1 MSHLGILAA
10 GLAVTLFTGAT
21 AFALGPEVP
30 LANQSAESG
39 AASDDG
45 LAATFIPGWAT
56 SGVPTVVRYGT
67 SGPFPVRTVE
77 VPGLND
83 QLFVGGPAPG
93 LATLI
98 QTAVIPEE
106 ALSVIDQGNGAV
118 FASARLGGWQSDS
131 DSSRVVVEVLDEH
144 GGILASVIVGPV
156 TAADRGG
163 ATVLMKLYQSMAAPI
178 GSRSVIVRLELYGV
192 DGAYNNALA
201 DDIHVRIE
209 FPDPV
214 LPTTW
219 GRIKLG
225 EWSANGASL

>member
-10 GLAVTLFTGAT
+10 GLAVTLFTGTT
-21 AFALGPEVP
+21 AFAQGPEVP
-30 LANQSAESG
+30 LANPSAESG

-45 LAATFIPGWAT
+45 MTVTLIPGWAT

-67 SGPFPVRTVE
+67 SGPFPVRTIE

-93 LATLI
+93 LATLS
-98 QTAVIPEE
+98 QAAVIPGE
-106 ALSVIDQGNGAV
+106 ALFIIDQGYGAV

-131 DSSRVVVEVLDEH
+131 DSARVVVEVLDEH
-144 GGILASVIVGPV
+144 GGILRSMVVGPV

-163 ATVLMKLYQSMAAPI
+163 ATVLMRRGQTMAAPI
-178 GSRSVIVRLELYGV
+178 GSRSLIVRLEFYGV
-192 DGAYNNALA
+192 DGAYNNATA
-201 DDIHVRIE
+201 DGIRVSIE
-209 FPDPV
+209 YPDPV

-219 GRIKLG
+219 GRVKLG
-225 EWSANGASL
+225 EWSANGASP